1 MKYRL
6 YLLQPL
12 NALLLS
18 LAISVAAGIAN
29 TALAEQEQMA
39 PAAAEVSAAE
49 VWFPNIVAAPVVAEE
64 PTANPE
70 APATVVEVPAT
81 TEASV
86 AAVET
91 PAAETPD
98 MAEEAPASAVS
109 PDAAGESEQEEQP
122 QEAQAAEDTQA
133 TSVGRRAYRRP
144 YGGYRDLRKSQIEAR
159 RDAMENYRSAR
170 RWWRNPRA
178 ESRRQWNRARSNWQ
192 KDVSEFRRAHR
203 PVYTY
208 GRDYRGEYPYGG
220 RALRHYWP
228 H

>member
-1 MKYRL
+1 MKTRL
-6 YLLQPL
+6 YLLQRL

-29 TALAEQEQMA
+29 TALAEQEQMV
-39 PAAAEVSAAE
+39 PAAEVQ
-49 VWFPNIVAAPVVAEE
+49 FPNIVAAPVVAEE
-64 PTANPE
+64 PPANPE

-98 MAEEAPASAVS
+98 MAEEAPVSAVS
-109 PDAAGESEQEEQP
+109 PDAAGESKQEEQP

-159 RDAMENYRSAR
+159 RDAMEHYRDAR
-170 RWWRNPRA
+170 RWWGNPRA
-178 ESRRQWNRARSNWQ
+178 ESRRQWNRARSDWQ
-192 KDVSEFRRAHR
+192 KVVSEFRRAHR
-203 PVYTY
+203 PIYTY
-208 GRDYRGEYPYGG
+208 RRDYRAVYPYRG
-220 RALRHYWP
+220 RAFRHY
-228 H
+228 